1 MEVIKIKEKE
11 GETMESFKSKRVK
24 LESAE
29 ESDGAGASQDASATA
44 PTTSAPSTS
53 VGAGKKRPLLASVGG
68 CQVQYRLCT
77 STILFKTETLLPLI
91 QSSFPLRHADVRKRD
106 SLRAVVGGNT
116 GKPHSTRSFTG
127 KF

>member
-29 ESDGAGASQDASATA
+29 GSDGAGASQDA

-53 VGAGKKRPLLASVGG
+53 VGVGKKRPLLVSVGG

-91 QSSFPLRHADVRKRD
+91 QSSFPQRHADVRKRD

>member
-24 LESAE
+24 LESVE
-29 ESDGAGASQDASATA
+29 GSDVAGASQDA

>member
-1 MEVIKIKEKE
+1 MEGIKIKEKE
-11 GETMESFKSKRVK
+11 GETMESFKSKRAK

-29 ESDGAGASQDASATA
+29 ASDGAGASQDA
-44 PTTSAPSTS
+44 SAPSTS

-106 SLRAVVGGNT
+106 SLRSVVGGNT

>member
-1 MEVIKIKEKE
+1 MKIEEKE
-11 GETMESFKSKRVK
+11 GEMESCKSKRVK

-29 ESDGAGASQDASATA
+29 VSDGAGASQAA
-44 PTTSAPSTS
+44 PTTSAPNTS
-53 VGAGKKRPLLASVGG
+53 VGAGKKRPLLVSVGG
-68 CQVQYRLCT
+68 CHVQYRLCT

-127 KF
+127 K